1 VEEHTTQITPPD
13 DPGGWTPQRVA
24 LAASVGLVCAALGLL
39 AGVSLSS
46 TDNGSAGS
54 QPVTLTQTVTV
65 QRTTTT
71 PGGTSVFTTTVTTT
85 QTQTQ
90 TRTQTVTVTGPG
102 TTRTVTTTVTE
113 TQTQPGSTSPVRG
126 ATSGP

>member
-1 VEEHTTQITPPD
+1 M
-13 DPGGWTPQRVA
+13 
-24 LAASVGLVCAALGLL
+24 
-39 AGVSLSS
+39 
-46 TDNGSAGS
+46 
-54 QPVTLTQTVTV
+54 TV

-71 PGGTSVFTTTVTTT
+71 PGGTSVLTTTVTTT

-113 TQTQPGSTSPVRG
+113 TQTQPGSDLTRPRCHQRALVRPVRDPPVDHG
-126 ATSGP
+126 QDDR